1 MDLLHHSR
9 QAGSGALGGGQVVIG
24 QLGLAQVQLSLIQ
37 GGLGRARV
45 HPIEQGPL
53 LHPVPF
59 GKGGL

>member
-9 QAGSGALGGGQVVIG
+9 QAGSGALGGGQVLIG

-37 GGLGRARV
+37 SGLGRTRV

-53 LHPVPF
+53 LHPVPL